1 MHDIADLELRGIPS
15 MFVASAEFVTA
26 ATSQSL
32 ALGFP
37 DIKRVFTT
45 HPIQDRTNEEMQLLA
60 DKYFAEILACITEQE
75 S

>member
-37 DIKRVFTT
+37 DMKRVFTT
-45 HPIQDRTNEEMQLLA
+45 HPIQDRTNAEMRLLA
-60 DKYFAEILACITEQE
+60 DEFFIEILSCIT
-75 S
+75 SA

>member
-37 DIKRVFTT
+37 DMKRVFIT
-45 HPIQDRTNEEMQLLA
+45 HPIQDRTNEEMRLLA
-60 DKYFAEILACITEQE
+60 DEFFLQILACITD
-75 S
+75 